1 MNGTTVDSTVVGGP
15 AYNSQQI
22 SRDDVILKVDNKPV
36 KNENVL
42 EILSGNDVP
51 GSSVEI
57 CLAKGGIDVMLSRLL
72 PLFLLFQGRKESL
85 ILLSTRAQL

>member
-1 MNGTTVDSTVVGGP
+1 MNGTIVDSTVVGGP

-22 SRDDVILKVDNKPV
+22 ARDDVILKVDNKPV

-42 EILSGNDVP
+42 EVLVGSDVP

-57 CLAKGGIDVMLSRLL
+57 CLAKGSIDVMPNHISRKKEKE
-72 PLFLLFQGRKESL
+72 RKKGS
-85 ILLSTRAQL
+85 